1 MGFIENIEKTL
12 ERKVN
17 GLFSKA
23 FKSGLEPVEIA
34 AAIKHEMDSKASVI
48 ARDRILVPNHYLIK
62 LSPQDYE
69 RLNGLGQPL
78 IDELISLASQHTKK
92 QGFSFGEI
100 LAIEL
105 ASDPSLVVG
114 QLDVISEGKTLE
126 VNWVPVLEVAGK
138 VHDIKGARGTVGR
151 DSSADIQIN
160 DNGLSRKHFEIL
172 WDGKNAIVRDLK
184 STNGTKVAG
193 KKIDQVALSN
203 NTVISAGRTNFVFKV
218 IARAK

>member
-1 MGFIENIEKTL
+1 MGFIANIEKTL

-23 FKSGLEPVEIA
+23 FKSALEPVEIA
-34 AAIKHEMDSKASVI
+34 SGIRHEMDSKASVI
-48 ARDRILVPNHYLIK
+48 SRERILVPNHYLVK

-69 RLNGLGQPL
+69 RFKGLGQPL
-78 IDELISLASQHTKK
+78 IDELISLSGAHSKK
-92 QGFSFGEI
+92 QGFSFGEV

-105 ASDPSLVVG
+105 VADPSLVVG
-114 QLDVISEGKTLE
+114 QLDVSSEGRNLE
-126 VNWVPVLEVAGK
+126 VQWLPVLEVSGK
-138 VHDIKGARGTVGR
+138 ALHIKGARATVGR

-184 STNGTKVAG
+184 STNGTKVGG
-193 KKIDQVALSN
+193 KKIDQAALSN
-203 NTVISAGRTNFVFKV
+203 ETVISAGRTNFVFKV

>member
-1 MGFIENIEKTL
+1 MGFIANIEKTL

-23 FKSGLEPVEIA
+23 FKSALEPVEIA
-34 AAIKHEMDSKASVI
+34 SGIRHEMDSKASVI
-48 ARDRILVPNHYLIK
+48 SRERILVPNHYLVK

-69 RLNGLGQPL
+69 RFKGLGQPL
-78 IDELISLASQHTKK
+78 IDELISLSGAHSKK
-92 QGFSFGEI
+92 QGFSFGEV

-105 ASDPSLVVG
+105 VADPSLVVG
-114 QLDVISEGKTLE
+114 QLDVSSEGRNLE
-126 VNWVPVLEVAGK
+126 VQWLPVLEVSGK
-138 VHDIKGARGTVGR
+138 ALDIKGARATVGR

-184 STNGTKVAG
+184 STNGTKVGG
-193 KKIDQVALSN
+193 KKIDQAALSN
-203 NTVISAGRTNFVFKV
+203 ETVISAGRTNFVFKV

>member
-1 MGFIENIEKTL
+1 MGFIANIEKTL

-23 FKSGLEPVEIA
+23 FKSALEPVEIA
-34 AAIKHEMDSKASVI
+34 SGIRHEMDSKASVI
-48 ARDRILVPNHYLIK
+48 SRERILVPNHYLVK

-69 RLNGLGQPL
+69 RFKGLGQPL
-78 IDELISLASQHTKK
+78 IDELLSLSGAHSKK
-92 QGFSFGEI
+92 QGFSFGEV

-105 ASDPSLVVG
+105 VADPSLVVG
-114 QLDVISEGKTLE
+114 QLDVSSEGRNLE
-126 VNWVPVLEVAGK
+126 VQWLPVLEVSGK
-138 VHDIKGARGTVGR
+138 ALDIKGARATVGR

-184 STNGTKVAG
+184 STNGTKVGG
-193 KKIDQVALSN
+193 KKIDQAALSN
-203 NTVISAGRTNFVFKV
+203 ETVISAGRTNFVFKV